1 METSWRSTPRWRWP
15 RPDVSNAGLWAI
27 ATGHALNHGISAAF
41 TLLLPFLAKDLGLS
55 FAQVGLLVS
64 VRQLMSMLVNLPAG
78 VLVDA
83 VGHRERLMTASLA
96 VSILP
101 YSVVIVYPN
110 FYALLACQ
118 ALVGVGM
125 FLWHPAAI
133 TSLSARYPDRRG
145 YGLALHELGANVGD
159 TLAPLA
165 AGILLGVLSWTG
177 VLGVHVAA
185 SAALAGVTLLAFRSP
200 SPAAADAQPVS
211 HSRARGSLRG
221 LGATLRNPGLG
232 VLALASGVR
241 SLTQNGLNTFLPLYL
256 VYALRLP
263 APLLGLYMTL
273 VQVSGLVATPLA
285 GSLSDRIGPK
295 RVATVGM
302 TTTSLAVVAAVLL
315 GATPLFVLVLAVLGF
330 FLYSMRPALFRWAI
344 GVVSR
349 EHEGTTVGLL
359 FTVQSLFSSLTPVV
373 GGAVADRFGLPVVF
387 YGIAASVLVG
397 NLLLRFVPDLHP
409 PTPGPAHGVPADS
422 QPGR

>member
-1 METSWRSTPRWRWP
+1 MEAAWRSPLRWRVP
-15 RPDVSNAGLWAI
+15 RPDLSNVGLWAI

-64 VRQLMSMLVNLPAG
+64 VRQFMSMAVNLPAG
-78 VLVDA
+78 LLVDA

-96 VSILP
+96 ATILP
-101 YSVVIVYPN
+101 YGLVLVYPN
-110 FYALLACQ
+110 FSVLLACQ
-118 ALVGVGM
+118 AVVGVGM

-145 YGLALHELGANVGD
+145 YGLALHELGANLGD

-165 AGILLGVLSWTG
+165 AGLLLTLLSWTG

-185 SAALAGVTLLAFRSP
+185 SAALALVLLASLRSSTGLRTDP
-200 SPAAADAQPVS
+200 APAAAG
-211 HSRARGSLRG
+211 RARGSLHG
-221 LGATLRNPGLG
+221 IGATLRNPAL
-232 VLALASGVR
+232 LALALVSGIR
-241 SLTQNGLNTFLPLYL
+241 SLTQNGLSTFLPLYL
-256 VYALRLP
+256 VYVLRLP
-263 APLLGLYMTL
+263 APVLGLYMTL
-273 VQVSGLVATPLA
+273 VQASGLVATPLA

-315 GATPLFVLVLAVLGF
+315 GATPVFVLVLAVLGF
-330 FLYSMRPALFRWAI
+330 FLYSMRPALFRWSI
-344 GVVSR
+344 GVVPR

-359 FTVQSLFSSLTPVV
+359 FTVQSLFSSLTPVA
-373 GGAVADRFGLPVVF
+373 GGALADRFGLPVVF
-387 YGIAASVLVG
+387 YVIAGSVLVG
-397 NLLLRFVPDLHP
+397 NLLLRLVPDLRP
-409 PTPGPAHGVPADS
+409 APYGVRPGSAHG
-422 QPGR
+422 R

>member
-1 METSWRSTPRWRWP
+1 MEAAWKGAFRWRLP
-15 RPDVSNAGLWAI
+15 RPDLSNLGLWAI

-55 FAQVGLLVS
+55 FAQVGLLVGI
-64 VRQLMSMLVNLPAG
+64 RQVMSMVVNLPAG
-78 VLVDA
+78 LLVDS

-96 VSILP
+96 ASILP
-101 YSVVIVYPN
+101 YGLVLLYPN
-110 FYALLACQ
+110 FYLLLACQ
-118 ALVGVGM
+118 AAVGVGM

-145 YGLALHELGANVGD
+145 YGLALHELGANLGD

-165 AGILLGVLSWTG
+165 AGLLLTLLAWTG
-177 VLGVHVAA
+177 VLAVHVAA
-185 SAALAGVTLLAFRSP
+185 SAALAAVLLVALRARSRQVQQEDTAAP
-200 SPAAADAQPVS
+200 SGRP
-211 HSRARGSLRG
+211 RGSLRG
-221 LGATLRNPGLG
+221 LGATLRDPGLL
-232 VLALASGVR
+232 VLALVSGVR

-256 VYALRLP
+256 VYSLHLP
-263 APLLGLYMTL
+263 SPLLGLYMTL
-273 VQVSGLVATPLA
+273 VQASGLVATPLA

-315 GATPLFVLVLAVLGF
+315 GATPVFVLVLALLGF

-344 GVVSR
+344 GIVPR

-359 FTVQSLFSSLTPVV
+359 FTAQSVFSALTPVV

-387 YGIAASVLVG
+387 YGIAGSVLAG
-397 NLLLRFVPDLHP
+397 NLLLRLVPDL
-409 PTPGPAHGVPADS
+409 
-422 QPGR
+422 RKR